1 VIWLIKGNL
10 MMETSEAKASSTKIS
25 EVFAAL
31 SELKLSN
38 IVEVTYCD
46 YRTESEYQ
54 VQYGAAYWKSLL
66 VELPHAA

>member
-1 VIWLIKGNL
+1 
-10 MMETSEAKASSTKIS
+10 MPEAKIDESA
-25 EVFAAL
+25 ELNEPDLL
-31 SELKLSN
+31 SDLCDLGTEKLSN

-54 VQYGAAYWKSLL
+54 VQYGTEYWKSLL